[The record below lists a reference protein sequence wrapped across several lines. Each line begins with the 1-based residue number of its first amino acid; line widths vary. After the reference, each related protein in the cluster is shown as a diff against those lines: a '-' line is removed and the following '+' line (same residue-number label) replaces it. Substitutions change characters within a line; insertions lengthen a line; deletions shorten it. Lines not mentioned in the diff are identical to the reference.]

1 MKTDRL
7 IKVTYKQVE
16 IPAEELQQRL
26 DDAFNLLFRET
37 MRTFNNEVVEKRM
50 TSVSNYNNFIQ
61 NNN

>member
-16 IPAEELQQRL
+16 IPAEELQQRI
-26 DDAFNLLFRET
+26 DDAFDLLFQET
-37 MRTFNNEVVEKRM
+37 MKNFRFDEPESFE
-50 TSVSNYNNFIQ
+50 TSCNSFIQ